1 MQTCEM
7 NSVNNIWAYF
17 WAYLDYFWASF
28 HSPSSLQ
35 QQRQMLRSTTM
46 KQLGLYSNNNCQQQ
60 PMSMKDL
67 TSITTGVTFHTN
79 MLQSHLVSSLCSI
92 MSAASYTSTLEST
105 LVQAHKYSSC
115 ATRTSA
121 GATSTRLHPTD
132 VWRHGVQKGLSMNKD
147 TLMHSAEEMTAHR
160 KCVKTSARYHA
171 PCIYSHVRREL
182 QEVNQVFLVCHNLK
196 QNEAQS
202 VLRSSGTPFLDGDW
216 HQQQKG

>member
-1 MQTCEM
+1 MDPVSHHHAAVYISTWCTFHMSEGKGKTYTHTLKHTMLKTTPNSLLTLQVSMWKQVLRNEQSPSDSETEMMQTCEM

-105 LVQAHKYSSC
+105 VVQAHKYSREYS
-115 ATRTSA
+115 S
-121 GATSTRLHPTD
+121 TST
-132 VWRHGVQKGLSMNKD
+132 
-147 TLMHSAEEMTAHR
+147 
-160 KCVKTSARYHA
+160 
-171 PCIYSHVRREL
+171 
-182 QEVNQVFLVCHNLK
+182 QVL
-196 QNEAQS
+196 
-202 VLRSSGTPFLDGDW
+202 
-216 HQQQKG
+216 